1 MTYTGGFD
9 MAPRTN
15 MSLMKD
21 PQDWT
26 VDELVTFLCH
36 DKPGDWSYNLVCP
49 DLVKLEASLR
59 ENSISGLSFLDITDD
74 HVKELGIKVIA
85 QRQYVLKACKWLQR
99 RSTKYQLDQLE
110 QQRPLVNEQQR
121 SAGLNDN
128 NSTSNHP
135 THPNV
140 SSTLLPTGEKRRRVG
155 TTIAARPSTPSLPGP
170 LTPEGPRAPIFDDG
184 FFERL
189 LSAYPPDDTEVLP
202 LLGGSGS
209 EGEYDTETREEL
221 GEDGEQSRAG
231 TPPDAAGGLGEAEFN
246 KIVDQYIETRKAQF
260 IEIRLPKE
268 QAKGFYIWNEGQK
281 SPGMKNE
288 ISTQL
293 AHLEK
298 RSQSLRKALAEAQH
312 SSRSSLVK
320 ACACLDPTVAD
331 ICLYQ
336 WKLSILEQI
345 SPPPKLARPPR
356 TTRPEKPTVNS
367 DGEETLSSDSD
378 STHGI
383 GDMEHKSPEQS
394 EDGLRLVSS
403 SDISEPEEHQ
413 VVQDQEVP
421 RSREAYQVG
430 PFRDYSSDEDLGHL
444 FYKDENYEPP
454 VAKRRRLEKDILD
467 QGSPIP
473 PLPPITTMP
482 LKPDIALPS
491 KERDGGGQTGAN
503 TYPVDPMHL
512 KTHESVDPASDNGSE
527 TDEAVL
533 VFDDV
538 YSMMWATIEESG
550 NRIHLLAKA
559 LMDLRKN
566 RLRQLLEF
574 LVKYM
579 PCVYPEHARDAL
591 KSMCEDSSA
600 MEGWDPEESHCTM
613 LMTALFVSWVNVIH
627 VPIGA
632 FRAKEVK
639 AALVAVRD
647 EEENQFA
654 PFFKCLNDLLRGY
667 RKWLNLPYRLQSDE
681 MNTAIRRDKQE
692 FTDDQM
698 TLTPVQKEGKERED
712 KAFLTS
718 RLAHGHAHLENLSK
732 PVSFRIPMI
741 YLDPRIAQYVKPH
754 QLSGI
759 RFMFREIVENRSE
772 EGCLLAHTMGLGKT
786 MQVISL
792 LVTISKAGASPDPA
806 IRDQIPKE
814 LRQSKTLILCP
825 ASLIQNWHD
834 EFAMWPPT
842 NHKLGNIRS
851 IPTKNPTLDRTEE
864 IRAWNDEGGILILS
878 YNIFRIITKD
888 NVGRKEDQGQ
898 QSVNESVKS
907 LVLNSPTLVVV
918 DEAQNLRNQGSQISE
933 AASRLRT
940 RKRIALTGTPISNG
954 LEDYYWMVNWVAP
967 RFLGSFAKFNEDFIK
982 PIENGTQIESQNFD
996 RRKALQCQ
1004 EMFLRLIEPKV
1015 QRADMSALAVDL
1027 PPKYEFS
1034 VYFELTSLQKALYNI
1049 FVQGVGR
1056 EAGVRPELMSWLPL
1070 LKLCCNHPAIFKAD
1084 LESRKSKNSSGEQKG
1099 PSSDGPSG
1107 NLGSNVPVEEQII
1120 TKSILPELD
1129 DAFKEAPDLLDPSL
1143 SSRVMILNEIINQ
1156 AITLGDKVLV
1166 FSGSIPT
1173 LKYLAQV
1180 MDKTQRM
1187 YALLEGSMPAGKRSE
1202 IVRGFNDDPST
1213 YVFLISTKTGG
1224 VGLNIQTANRVV
1236 IFDFQFNPTWE
1247 QQAIG
1252 RAYRIG
1258 QKKKVFVY
1266 RMVAAGTVEEKIFSK
1281 TIFKSQLAGR
1291 LLDDEHVARMGSKA
1305 EEKYLVPWSKS
1316 AQQEGI
1322 CPEAL
1327 AKDPGTLERIKSSKC
1342 AQYILSIK
1350 QVDHEEDPDDV
1361 LTAEERKTVED
1372 ELELRRLRI
1381 SSEEL

>member
-1 MTYTGGFD
+1 
-9 MAPRTN
+9 
-15 MSLMKD
+15 MSLIKD

-36 DKPGDWSYNLVCP
+36 DKPGDWSYNLACP
-49 DLVKLEASLR
+49 DLVTLEASLR

-99 RSTKYQLDQLE
+99 HSTKYQLDQLE
-110 QQRPLVNEQQR
+110 QQRPVVNEQQR
-121 SAGLNDN
+121 SAGRLNDN

-135 THPNV
+135 IHPTV
-140 SSTLLPTGEKRRRVG
+140 SYSLLPTGEKRRRVG
-155 TTIAARPSTPSLPGP
+155 TTIAARPSAPSLPGP
-170 LTPEGPRAPIFDDG
+170 LVPEGPRAPILDDG

-189 LSAYPPDDTEVLP
+189 LSTYPPDDTEVLP
-202 LLGGSGS
+202 LLGESSS

-221 GEDGEQSRAG
+221 GEDEDQSRAG
-231 TPPDAAGGLGEAEFN
+231 TPPDSAGGLGEAEFN
-246 KIVDQYIETRKAQF
+246 KTVDEYIEARKAQF

-268 QAKGFYIWNEGQK
+268 QPKGFYIWNKGQK
-281 SPGMKNE
+281 SPGMKDE

-293 AHLEK
+293 LHLEK
-298 RSQSLRKALAEAQH
+298 RCQDLRKALAEAQH

-320 ACACLDPTVAD
+320 ACASLDPTVVD
-331 ICLYQ
+331 ICLCQ
-336 WKLSILEQI
+336 WKLSVLERTG
-345 SPPPKLARPPR
+345 PPPKVARPPR
-356 TTRPEKPTVNS
+356 TARPEKPTVNS
-367 DGEETLSSDSD
+367 DGEETLCSG
-378 STHGI
+378 STSEHDI
-383 GDMEHKSPEQS
+383 GEEMEHKSPEQS
-394 EDGLRLVSS
+394 EDGLRLVLS
-403 SDISEPEEHQ
+403 SDISEFQEDQ
-413 VVQDQEVP
+413 VVQVQEVP

-467 QGSPIP
+467 KESPMP

-482 LKPDIALPS
+482 FNPGIALPS
-491 KERDGGGQTGAN
+491 KEREGEGQMEAN
-503 TYPVDPMHL
+503 TYHVDPMRL
-512 KTHESVDPASDNGSE
+512 KTNESVDPASDNSGE

-550 NRIHLLAKA
+550 NRIHLLAKS
-559 LMDLRKN
+559 LMDLHKN

-579 PCVYPEHARDAL
+579 PCVYLEHARDAL
-591 KSMCEDSSA
+591 KSMCEDSSV
-600 MEGWDPEESHCTM
+600 MEGLDPEESHCTM

-632 FRAKEVK
+632 FRAKDVK

-647 EEENQFA
+647 EEQNQFA
-654 PFFKCLNDLLRGY
+654 PFFKCLNELLRGY
-667 RKWLNLPYRLQSDE
+667 RKWLILPYRLQSGGT
-681 MNTAIRRDKQE
+681 NPAIQLTDANITLAQTQTEGQERRDIQAEAKRA
-692 FTDDQM
+692 
-698 TLTPVQKEGKERED
+698 LL
-712 KAFLTS
+712 AS
-718 RLAHGHAHLENLSK
+718 RLAKGDAHLEDLSK
-732 PVSFRIPMI
+732 PVSFRIPKI
-741 YLDPRIAQYVKPH
+741 CLDPHIAQYVKPH

-759 RFMFREIVENRSE
+759 RFMFREIVENKSE

-792 LVTISKAGASPDPA
+792 LVTISSAGVSPNPA
-806 IRDQIPKE
+806 IRDQIPE
-814 LRQSKTLILCP
+814 ALRQSKTLLLCP

-834 EFAMWPPT
+834 EFAMWSPT
-842 NHKLGNIRS
+842 NHKLGKIRS
-851 IPTKNPTLDRTEE
+851 IPTKNPTLDRSEE
-864 IRAWNDEGGILILS
+864 IRAWNNEGGILILS

-888 NVGRKEDQGQ
+888 NVGRNEDQGQ
-898 QSVNESVKS
+898 QLVNESVKS

-933 AASRLRT
+933 AASCLRT

-954 LEDYYWMVNWVAP
+954 LEDYYWMVNWVAR

-982 PIENGTQIESQNFD
+982 PIENGSQIESTNLD
-996 RRKALQCQ
+996 RREALQRQ
-1004 EMFLRLIEPKV
+1004 AMFLRLIEPKV
-1015 QRADMSALAVDL
+1015 QRADMSVLEVDL

-1034 VYFELTSLQKALYNI
+1034 VYFELTSPQKALYNI
-1049 FVQGVGR
+1049 FVQGVALRR

-1084 LESRKSKNSSGEQKG
+1084 LESRKSKKSSGEQKD
-1099 PSSDGPSG
+1099 PSSDGPSA

-1120 TKSILPELD
+1120 TKSMLPELD

-1156 AITLGDKVLV
+1156 AITVGDKILV

-1180 MDKTQRM
+1180 MDKTQRK
-1187 YALLEGSMPAGKRSE
+1187 YALLEGNMPAGKRPE
-1202 IVRGFNDDPST
+1202 IVRGFNNDPST

-1236 IFDFQFNPTWE
+1236 IFDFQFNPTWV

-1266 RMVAAGTVEEKIFSK
+1266 RMVAAGTLEEKIFST

-1291 LLDDEHVARMGSKA
+1291 LLDDEHVARMGSKT

-1316 AQQEGI
+1316 AQQGGI

-1372 ELELRRLRI
+1372 QLKLRRLRI
-1381 SSEEL
+1381 TSEEL